1 MRTFMRVWAG
11 QVVSLLG
18 TAMTQFA
25 LTVWAYELTGSAT
38 ALALTAFF
46 GFAPGIIL
54 SPIAGALVDR
64 WDRRLVMMLSDLGG
78 GLATVVLFLLYSAGN
93 LQIWHLYIAGAI
105 AGVFASFQ
113 WPAYSA
119 AISVLIPKAQYG
131 RANGMISLAESL
143 SGVIAPAFAVTLLA
157 LVGLR
162 GVMLFDIVTFIVAIS
177 TILSVH
183 IPTPKVSEAGQAGKG
198 SLLQEAS
205 YGFRYIAQRRSLLG
219 LQMTF
224 FFLNLTATFSAVL
237 LAPMLLSRS
246 GGDETV
252 LATVQSIGAIGG
264 ILGGLLLS
272 TWGGPKRRVH
282 GVLISMIATSL
293 LGEVLMGIGRNIFM
307 WGVASF
313 CLHAIMPILNGS
325 NQAIWQAKVAPD
337 VQGRVFSARRTI
349 AQISAPIAMLMAG
362 PLADRVFEPAL
373 REGGALVGVFGG
385 LVGVGAGAG
394 MGLMFVLS
402 GTLGIVVGL
411 SGYLSKAVRQAE
423 TLLPD
428 HDAMVLHS

>member
-1 MRTFMRVWAG
+1 M
-11 QVVSLLG
+11 
-18 TAMTQFA
+18 
-25 LTVWAYELTGSAT
+25 
-38 ALALTAFF
+38 
-46 GFAPGIIL
+46 
-54 SPIAGALVDR
+54 
-64 WDRRLVMMLSDLGG
+64 
-78 GLATVVLFLLYSAGN
+78 
-93 LQIWHLYIAGAI
+93 
-105 AGVFASFQ
+105 
-113 WPAYSA
+113 
-119 AISVLIPKAQYG
+119 
-131 RANGMISLAESL
+131 
-143 SGVIAPAFAVTLLA
+143 
-157 LVGLR
+157 
-162 GVMLFDIVTFIVAIS
+162 
-177 TILSVH
+177 
-183 IPTPKVSEAGQAGKG
+183 
-198 SLLQEAS
+198 
-205 YGFRYIAQRRSLLG
+205 
-219 LQMTF
+219 
-224 FFLNLTATFSAVL
+224 
-237 LAPMLLSRS
+237 
-246 GGDETV
+246 